1 MFLASCTGSSD
12 DADVGPS
19 PSTSIAV
26 SREPSGEVVFGV
38 LGEPATLD
46 PYSPL
51 ASDLTYALARPLYP
65 SLFRMLPDGT
75 AEPYLA
81 DDVEEIDGGVRVD
94 LRAARWSDGS
104 LITAQDVVASAR
116 RARLPSGFALAR
128 SVRAVGSTAV
138 EFRGPDVDWPVALA
152 AGAFILPGGRYGSV
166 VGGPFQ
172 IESRTPGLEI
182 VLEPN
187 PRWVE
192 GNVGVETFR
201 IQFIENTGTMTYLL
215 KKGRL
220 EAAAIP
226 SAVNLGF
233 RLDEAGLE
241 HDSAL
246 GWESVHL
253 DFDAGDLGQ
262 QDREALAAAID
273 REVLQNGFVRD
284 DGRISSTLTPQPDD
298 GGAEGDWE
306 KPKTS
311 LERLTGRSF
320 GIAAPVGDELLNSF
334 QQVIQL
340 QLDDHDAQADMI
352 DIDVRTFYG
361 RWSKRGP
368 ADAFLVRSM
377 GAPELP
383 EPPIDGSIEAMPM
396 FQVATYVAWNDGVV
410 GPEVNPSIEGP
421 LWNAASW
428 TAGSD

>member
-12 DADVGPS
+12 DANVGPS
-19 PSTSIAV
+19 PTPTAAGST
-26 SREPSGEVVFGV
+26 EPSGEVFFGV
-38 LGEPATLD
+38 LGEPATFD

-65 SLFRMLPDGT
+65 SLFRLLPDGS

-81 DDVEEIDGGVRVD
+81 GSVEEIDGGVRVN

-128 SVRAVGSTAV
+128 SVRTVGSTAV

-152 AGAFILPGGRYGSV
+152 AGAFIMPEGRYGSV

-172 IESRTPGLEI
+172 IESRTPGLE
-182 VLEPN
+182 VVFEPN
-187 PRWVE
+187 SSWVE
-192 GNVGVETFR
+192 GTVGIERLSV
-201 IQFIENTGTMTYLL
+201 QFIENTGTMTYLL

-220 EAAAIP
+220 DGAAMP

-246 GWESVHL
+246 GWESVRL
-253 DFDAGDLGQ
+253 EFAAGDLGQ
-262 QDREALAAAID
+262 QDRKALAAAIERD
-273 REVLQNGFVRD
+273 VLQDGFVRD
-284 DGRISSTLTPQPDD
+284 DGRISNTLAPQPGD
-298 GGAEGDWE
+298 GGADGEWE

-311 LERLTGRSF
+311 LERLAGRSF

-334 QQVIQL
+334 QQVVQL
-340 QLDDHDAQADMI
+340 QLDGHDAHADMI

-361 RWSKRGP
+361 RWSTRGP
-368 ADAFLVRSM
+368 ADAFLVRSL
-377 GAPELP
+377 GAPGLP
-383 EPPIDGSIEAMPM
+383 EPPIEGALEAMPM
-396 FQVATYVAWNDGVV
+396 FQVATYLAWNEGVDGPV
-410 GPEVNPSIEGP
+410 VNPSIEGP
-421 LWNAASW
+421 LWNAATW